1 MSIDAGFN
9 SYGFTDDRDEAER
22 WGLLEEKLISH
33 TTGALHPQTK
43 PQTKPQPSF
52 IKEEKEEVEIDGKMD
67 IGDTDWLEDAQKISV
82 KEYRRKKHN
91 KKQSFY
97 QRNKKQIFDA
107 LIVLGVIY
115 VGYKLLFEKE
125 EGLEEGFEDG
135 GDIDYSP
142 PPPLSTPIAAP
153 ITPAPPRPELPEA
166 TYNPEG

>member
-1 MSIDAGFN
+1 MSIDSGFN
-9 SYGFTDDRDEAER
+9 NFGFTDDREEAER

-33 TTGALHPQTK
+33 STQTSK
-43 PQTKPQPSF
+43 PPTSYQKD
-52 IKEEKEEVEIDGKMD
+52 EKEVEIDGKMEV
-67 IGDTDWLEDAQKISV
+67 GDTDWLEDAQKISV
-82 KEYRRKKHN
+82 KEYRRKKCN

-135 GDIDYSP
+135 GNIDYSP
-142 PPPLSTPIAAP
+142 PPPPLATPIAQP
-153 ITPAPPRPELPEA
+153 IIPVPPRPELPEA

>member
-1 MSIDAGFN
+1 MSIDSGFK
-9 SYGFTDDRDEAER
+9 SFGFTDDREEEER

-33 TTGALHPQTK
+33 ST
-43 PQTKPQPSF
+43 QPSPPTSYQ
-52 IKEEKEEVEIDGKMD
+52 KDEKKEVEIDGKMEV
-67 IGDTDWLEDAQKISV
+67 GDTDWLEDAQKISV
-82 KEYRRKKHN
+82 KEYRRKKSN

-142 PPPLSTPIAAP
+142 PPPLATPIAQP
-153 ITPAPPRPELPEA
+153 ITSAPPRPELPEA